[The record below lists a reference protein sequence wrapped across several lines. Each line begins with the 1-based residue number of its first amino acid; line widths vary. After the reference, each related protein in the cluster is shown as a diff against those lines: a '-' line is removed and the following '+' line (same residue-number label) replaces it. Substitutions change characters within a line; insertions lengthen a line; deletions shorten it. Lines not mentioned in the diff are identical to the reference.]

1 MTEEQ
6 TLGVN
11 AVADIA
17 APSGDD
23 INITKSQW
31 RSHFGRLDAN
41 NYTRRNKLPS
51 AGEIGI
57 MAGTDYEAGAHVPL
71 AELLGGDIPDF
82 SVKGLDS
89 DLPKDSVLDRAPS
102 EPIKPLN
109 PLVKGLGLNPH
120 GEGRKNIQAYF
131 PGPRRG
137 GSDPPLYNVGG
148 GRPSDPRLYQEPP
161 DPHTLEQTPHMV
173 GGAGIGGGERKKRNT
188 KKRNTKKRNTK
199 KKKRNPKKIKSKIR
213 KSKVKKSKRRTYIK
227 RN

>member
-51 AGEIGI
+51 DGEIRI

-131 PGPRRG
+131 PGPPM
-137 GSDPPLYNVGG
+137 GSDPPLYNVGE

-161 DPHTLEQTPHMV
+161 DPQLPQPRITV

-213 KSKVKKSKRRTYIK
+213 KSKGTKSKRRTYRK